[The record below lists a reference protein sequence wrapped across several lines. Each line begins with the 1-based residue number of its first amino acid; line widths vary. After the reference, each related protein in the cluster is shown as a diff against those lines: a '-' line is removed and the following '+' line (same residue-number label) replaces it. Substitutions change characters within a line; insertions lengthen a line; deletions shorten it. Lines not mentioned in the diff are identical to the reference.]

1 MFDLTTYLVKERV
14 GLLKITDTYDIFN
27 PSNGEQIAIA
37 KEEIPTWSKLARLII
52 HKRML
57 PTSVN
62 IYEGD
67 EKSHGGTPLL
77 SICRKG
83 AFLWPKVQILGED
96 GSLLGTFK
104 TKRFSWTGGFWVHD
118 SRDQQIAEVKGDWKG
133 WNFRFLTAKGQE
145 IGTVTKKWAG
155 LGKEFFTSADN
166 YVISVNDSVQSQPAV
181 VLLLLAAGLAI
192 DTVFKEQQ

>member
-14 GLLKITDTYDIFN
+14 GLLKITDTYDIFD
-27 PSNGEQIAIA
+27 PSSGEQIAIA
-37 KEEIPTWSKLARLII
+37 KEEIPTWSMLARLII

-57 PTSVN
+57 PTTVN

-67 EKSHGGTPLL
+67 ETSHSETPLL
-77 SICRKG
+77 AICRKG

-96 GSLLGTFK
+96 GGLLGTFK

-118 SRDQQIAEVKGDWKG
+118 SQDRQIAEVKGDWKG
-133 WNFRFLTAKGQE
+133 WNFRFVTATGQE